1 MGMTLL
7 SVCST
12 RSKKSTRQ
20 VQSVQKAE
28 CTQVYSAMT
37 SDVLGPRTSTSDV
50 SCSRTS
56 TPDVSC
62 FRTSTPDVSCSRT
75 STPDVSCSRTSTS
88 DVSCSRTGTPDAPCT
103 MLHSIKRDGDR
114 KKSIPKYHQARMS
127 ILKMIH
133 PEHTFDTPP
142 ERS

>member
-37 SDVLGPRTSTSDV
+37 SDV

-75 STPDVSCSRTSTS
+75 STP